1 MKMGETGKRETRI
14 KNIPD
19 SQNVKSESTKNK

>member
-1 MKMGETGKRETRI
+1 MKMGETGQRETRI

-19 SQNVKSESTKNK
+19 SQNVKPELSEI